1 MPWKR
6 IQDDIDFG
14 ILQTQVT
21 VGFLGEKK
29 INQGKNRGWREER
42 AQDKNVRQHLCM
54 SQLEQVK
61 QTGEVKETYLD
72 VTAQ

>member
-1 MPWKR
+1 MPRKR

-42 AQDKNVRQHLCM
+42 AQDKNVR
-54 SQLEQVK
+54 
-61 QTGEVKETYLD
+61 
-72 VTAQ
+72 